1 MYQRS
6 HAMQL
11 LCFVHGEGQKREQK
25 IQQRSLSSFIA
36 IPVYELWSTLQVWN
50 EIKLFHRLLAL
61 SSGPKNSANFETRTK
76 IKKTE
81 ISWEIFPEN
90 PVKVDFPRS
99 ELFNQKFQGFREE
112 GQMER
117 KFLVGNFRK
126 FQYNT
131 QGHIF

>member
-1 MYQRS
+1 MNYG
-6 HAMQL
+6 QL
-11 LCFVHGEGQKREQK
+11 YKFETKLNFFTDYWRFPLDQKIPPILKRGQKLK
-25 IQQRSLSSFIA
+25 
-36 IPVYELWSTLQVWN
+36 
-50 EIKLFHRLLAL
+50 
-61 SSGPKNSANFETRTK
+61 
-76 IKKTE
+76 KKTE